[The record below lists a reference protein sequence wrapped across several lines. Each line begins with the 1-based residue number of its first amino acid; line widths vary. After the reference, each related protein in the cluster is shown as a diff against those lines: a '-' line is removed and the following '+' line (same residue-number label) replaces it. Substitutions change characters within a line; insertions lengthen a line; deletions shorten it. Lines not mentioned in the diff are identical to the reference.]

1 MASVA
6 TPYGLR
12 AVNRL
17 DGLPYAGA
25 TRLFPIASG
34 YATNIF
40 NGDIV
45 SFAAGTITRTSGTTT
60 LTNPIG
66 VFVGVTYTDPN
77 LKYKVFRQYYPAS
90 TAASDIQAYVVDD
103 PSVLFQIQASA
114 AVVAANI
121 GKNAGIVNTAG
132 STVTGNSAITLDAA
146 TIAVTA
152 THPLRLV
159 DYVNG
164 PTSALGDAFTDVLVK
179 WNAGIH
185 MYENATGA

>member
-25 TRLFPIASG
+25 TRLLPVASG
-34 YATNIF
+34 YNTNIF

-45 SFAAGTITRTSGTTT
+45 SFAAGTLTRTSGTTT
-60 LTNPIG
+60 LTNVIG

-77 LKYKVFRQYYPAS
+77 LKYKVFRQYYPAN

-103 PSVLFQIQASA
+103 PKVLFQAQASA
-114 AVVAANI
+114 AIVAANI
-121 GKNAGIVNTAG
+121 GKNIGIVNTAG
-132 STVTGNSAITLDAA
+132 STATGNSAIALDAA
-146 TIAVTA
+146 TVATTA

-159 DYVNG
+159 DAVNG
-164 PTSALGDAFTDVLVK
+164 PTSTLGDAFTDVLVK
-179 WNAGIH
+179 WNQGIH
-185 MYENATGA
+185 QYENATGA

>member
-40 NGDIV
+40 YGDIV
-45 SFAAGTITRTSGTTT
+45 SFAAGTLTRTSGTTS
-60 LTNPIG
+60 LTNGIG

-77 LKYKVFRQYYPAS
+77 LKYKVFRQYYPAN
-90 TAASDIQAYVVDD
+90 TAASDIQAVVIDD
-103 PSVLFQIQASA
+103 PKVLFQIQGSGS
-114 AVVAANI
+114 VVAANI

-132 STVTGNSAITLDAA
+132 STVTGNSAITLDVS
-146 TIAVTA
+146 TIATTA
-152 THPLRLV
+152 TLPFRLV

-164 PTSALGDAFTDVLVK
+164 PFSALGDAFTDVLVK
-179 WNAGIH
+179 WNQGIH
-185 MYENATGA
+185 QYENATGA